1 MKIAI
6 NNVFS
11 VILTTIIYLLGGID
25 IALQSLLIVIVID
38 YLTGIASA
46 IYNKKLSSKMG
57 FKGII
62 KKFCYLLVVALSVV
76 IDNLL
81 GQSGLIRS
89 LVIYFF
95 VANDGLSIVEN
106 MAEMN
111 IKLPQKLIDALE
123 QIKKKG
129 EWYDLKRI
137 NYRAKK
143 LYIKRNTI

>member
-1 MKIAI
+1 MKHLISDIA
-6 NNVFS
+6 S
-11 VILTTIIYLLGGID
+11 VILTTFVYLVGGFD
-25 IALQSLLIVIVID
+25 IAIQSLLIVMIID

-46 IYNKKLSSKMG
+46 IYNKELSSKTG

-95 VANDGLSIVEN
+95 VANDGLSIIEN

-111 IKLPQKLIDALE
+111 VKLPQKLIDALE

-129 EWYDLKRI
+129 E
-137 NYRAKK
+137 
-143 LYIKRNTI
+143 

>member
-1 MKIAI
+1 MIIMIKIWYNLPERVGDIMKHLISNI
-6 NNVFS
+6 LS
-11 VILTTIIYLLGGID
+11 VILTTTVYLLGGFD

-46 IYNKKLSSKMG
+46 IYNKELSSKIG

-95 VANDGLSIVEN
+95 VANDGLSIIEN

-111 IKLPQKLIDALE
+111 VKLPQKLIDSLE

-129 EWYDLKRI
+129 E
-137 NYRAKK
+137 
-143 LYIKRNTI
+143 

>member
-1 MKIAI
+1 MKHLIS
-6 NNVFS
+6 NVFS
-11 VILTTIIYLLGGID
+11 VILTTIVYLIGGVD

-46 IYNKKLSSKMG
+46 IYNKELSSRIG

-62 KKFCYLLVVALSVV
+62 KKFSYLLVVALSVV

-95 VANDGLSIVEN
+95 VANDGLSIIEN

-111 IKLPQKLIDALE
+111 VKLPQKLIDALE

-129 EWYDLKRI
+129 E
-137 NYRAKK
+137 
-143 LYIKRNTI
+143 

>member
-1 MKIAI
+1 MKHLISD
-6 NNVFS
+6 VFS
-11 VILTTIIYLLGGID
+11 VILTTVVYLLGGVD

-46 IYNKKLSSKMG
+46 IYNKELSSKVG

-95 VANDGLSIVEN
+95 VANDGLSIIEN

-129 EWYDLKRI
+129 E
-137 NYRAKK
+137 
-143 LYIKRNTI
+143 

>member
-1 MKIAI
+1 MKHLIS
-6 NNVFS
+6 NVFS
-11 VILTTIIYLLGGID
+11 VILTTIVYLLGGID
-25 IALQSLLIVIVID
+25 IAIQSLLIVIVID

-46 IYNKKLSSKMG
+46 IYNKELSSKMG

-62 KKFCYLLVVALSVV
+62 KKFSYLLVVALSVV

-95 VANDGLSIVEN
+95 VANDGLSIIEN

-129 EWYDLKRI
+129 E
-137 NYRAKK
+137 
-143 LYIKRNTI
+143 

>member
-1 MKIAI
+1 MKRFITD
-6 NNVFS
+6 VGS
-11 VILTTIIYLLGGID
+11 VVLTTFIYLLGGWD
-25 IALQSLLIVIVID
+25 IALQSLIIVIIID

-46 IYNKKLSSKMG
+46 VYNKQLSSKTG

-76 IDNLL
+76 IDNLT
-81 GQSGLIRS
+81 GQSGIIRN

-95 VANDGLSIVEN
+95 VANDGLSIIEN

-111 IKLPQKLIDALE
+111 IKLPKKLVDSLK

-129 EWYDLKRI
+129 E
-137 NYRAKK
+137 
-143 LYIKRNTI
+143 

>member
-1 MKIAI
+1 MKHLI
-6 NNVFS
+6 NNVIS
-11 VILTTIIYLLGGID
+11 VILTTIVYLLGGID

-46 IYNKKLSSKMG
+46 IYNKELSSKMG

-62 KKFCYLLVVALSVV
+62 KKFSYLLVVALSVV

-95 VANDGLSIVEN
+95 VANDGLSIIEN

-129 EWYDLKRI
+129 E
-137 NYRAKK
+137 
-143 LYIKRNTI
+143 

>member
-1 MKIAI
+1 MKHLINDIA
-6 NNVFS
+6 S
-11 VILTTIIYLLGGID
+11 VILTTFVYLVGGFD
-25 IALQSLLIVIVID
+25 IAIQSLLIVIVID

-46 IYNKKLSSKMG
+46 IYNKELSSKIG
-57 FKGII
+57 LKGIL

-76 IDNLL
+76 IDKLL
-81 GQSGLIRS
+81 GQGGLIRT

-111 IKLPQKLIDALE
+111 IKLPKKLIDALE

-129 EWYDLKRI
+129 E
-137 NYRAKK
+137 
-143 LYIKRNTI
+143 

>member
-1 MKIAI
+1 MKHLI
-6 NNVFS
+6 NDVIS
-11 VILTTIIYLLGGID
+11 VILTTFIYLVGGFD
-25 IALQSLLIVIVID
+25 IAIQSLLIVIIID

-46 IYNKKLSSKMG
+46 IYNKELSSKTG

-95 VANDGLSIVEN
+95 VANDGLSIIEN

-111 IKLPQKLIDALE
+111 VKLPQKLIDTLE

-129 EWYDLKRI
+129 E
-137 NYRAKK
+137 
-143 LYIKRNTI
+143 

>member
-1 MKIAI
+1 MKHLIS
-6 NNVFS
+6 NVFS
-11 VILTTIIYLLGGID
+11 VILTTFVYLLGGVD

-38 YLTGIASA
+38 YLTGITSA
-46 IYNKKLSSKMG
+46 IYNKELSSKVG

-62 KKFCYLLVVALSVV
+62 KKFSYLLVVALSVV

-95 VANDGLSIVEN
+95 VANDGLSILEN

-111 IKLPQKLIDALE
+111 IKLPQKLIDTLE

-129 EWYDLKRI
+129 E
-137 NYRAKK
+137 
-143 LYIKRNTI
+143 

>member
-11 VILTTIIYLLGGID
+11 VILTTFIYLLGGID

-46 IYNKKLSSKMG
+46 IYNKELSSKMG

-62 KKFCYLLVVALSVV
+62 KKFSYLLVVALSVV

-95 VANDGLSIVEN
+95 VANDGLSIIEN

-129 EWYDLKRI
+129 E
-137 NYRAKK
+137 
-143 LYIKRNTI
+143 

>member
-1 MKIAI
+1 MKHLISDI
-6 NNVFS
+6 LS
-11 VILTTIIYLLGGID
+11 VILTISVYLLGGFD

-46 IYNKKLSSKMG
+46 IYNKELSSKTG

-62 KKFCYLLVVALSVV
+62 KKFCYLLVVSLSVV

-95 VANDGLSIVEN
+95 VANDGLSIIEN
-106 MAEMN
+106 MAKMN
-111 IKLPQKLIDALE
+111 VKLPEKLIDALE

-129 EWYDLKRI
+129 E
-137 NYRAKK
+137 
-143 LYIKRNTI
+143 